1 MDPVSSVDH
10 IVPRRDVSAMRV
22 TMIAAAFAA
31 TSLVFLASPASAAEG
46 DITVYTTDP
55 GDPAAFAWWHPYGE
69 HWGVCDDEKDGKRAI
84 AQLKDVTA
92 GVQYGIVD
100 ATGYDNT
107 CRDAPNDFNI
117 TDGHRIALRV
127 CLRDGDLGP
136 FSYCS
141 AWKYGS
147 A

>member
-1 MDPVSSVDH
+1 
-10 IVPRRDVSAMRV
+10 MR
-22 TMIAAAFAA
+22 TRTTIAAVAA
-31 TSLVFLASPASAAEG
+31 TVLSVVLVAPHAQAATG
-46 DITVYTTDP
+46 DFNVYTTDP

-84 AQLKDVTA
+84 AQLKDLDA

-100 ATGYDNT
+100 DTGYDNT
-107 CRDAPNDFNI
+107 CETATNDFNI
-117 TDGHRIALRV
+117 PEGHRISLRV
-127 CLRDGDLGP
+127 CLRDGALGD

-141 AWKYGS
+141 AWKNGT

>member
-1 MDPVSSVDH
+1 
-10 IVPRRDVSAMRV
+10 MRV
-22 TMIAAAFAA
+22 TAFAVGFVA
-31 TSLVFLASPASAAEG
+31 SLLLLLASPASAAEG
-46 DITVYTTDP
+46 DFTVYTTDP
-55 GDPAAFAWWHPYGE
+55 GDHAAFAWWHPHGE

-92 GVQYGIVD
+92 GVQYGLVD
-100 ATGYDNT
+100 DTGYDNT
-107 CRDAPNDFNI
+107 CRTAPTDFNI
-117 TDGHRIALRV
+117 VDGHRIALRV
-127 CLRDGDLGP
+127 CLRDGALGP